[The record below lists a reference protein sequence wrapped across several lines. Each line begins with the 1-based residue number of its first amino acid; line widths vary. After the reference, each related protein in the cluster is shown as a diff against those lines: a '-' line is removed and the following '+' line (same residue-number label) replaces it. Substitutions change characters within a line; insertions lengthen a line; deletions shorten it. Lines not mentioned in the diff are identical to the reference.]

1 MAIKQVFK
9 IKDEILDDE
18 YELSGQSGF
27 LHTPDANLI
36 LIDTCQLAQV
46 IIETCAQVKN
56 ENTCVISKEKISAMC
71 NQVSNDI
78 GNLILDS
85 VYENA
90 ISDVVDDEEMDFL
103 TKQEE
108 DNMNEIEEI
117 KKTIDEFTKNDQYS
131 ANNEYVKNL
140 YRRLREL
147 EGREQVQEETYEE
160 YFIDGSDVP
169 RSGRYE

>member
-9 IKDEILDDE
+9 IKDEILNDE

-27 LHTPDANLI
+27 LHTPDTNLI

-46 IIETCAQVKN
+46 IIETCAQTKD
-56 ENTCVISKEKISAMC
+56 ENTCIISKEKISAMC

-78 GNLILDS
+78 SNLILDS

-117 KKTIDEFTKNDQYS
+117 KKTIDEFAKNDQYS

>member
-27 LHTPDANLI
+27 LHTPDTNLI
-36 LIDTCQLAQV
+36 LIDACQLAQV
-46 IIETCAQVKN
+46 VIETCVKCQDN
-56 ENTCVISKEKISAMC
+56 DTYVISKEKISAMC
-71 NQVSNDI
+71 NQVSRDI
-78 GNLILDS
+78 SDLILNS

-90 ISDVVDDEEMDFL
+90 ISDVVDDEDIKFL
-103 TKQEE
+103 TKEEE
-108 DNMNEIEEI
+108 DIMNEIEEI
-117 KKTIDEFTKNDQYS
+117 KKTIDEFAKQDQYS
-131 ANNEYVKNL
+131 ANNPYVKSL

-147 EGREQVQEETYEE
+147 EGREQVKEETYEE